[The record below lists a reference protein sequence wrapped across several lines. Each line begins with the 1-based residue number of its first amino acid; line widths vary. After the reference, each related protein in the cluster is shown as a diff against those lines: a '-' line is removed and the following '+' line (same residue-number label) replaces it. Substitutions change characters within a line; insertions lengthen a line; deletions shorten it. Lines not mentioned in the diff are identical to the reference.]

1 MRCYTDISPGIPP
14 FVIVWTPQQIENTQP
29 DDIHV
34 RLSQTGATQTL
45 MRGSVL
51 CWCWSFSEIKTNN
64 LNTEPH
70 SNQCTVWRKILEC
83 TLGKNQANWSEQDCA
98 AALHYMMGA
107 IWNCNC
113 ISLSLSAASQPEK
126 FSHTTAC
133 FCLVTTTTDH
143 REQGGFQT
151 FLLEF
156 YLHHKRQGQSP
167 FSWLWKLSL
176 EPEIGRYREIFLYF
190 PTRGNH

>member
-14 FVIVWTPQQIENTQP
+14 FIIVWTPQQIENTQP

-34 RLSQTGATQTL
+34 RLSQAGATQTL

-113 ISLSLSAASQPEK
+113 ISLSLGCLSA
-126 FSHTTAC
+126 
-133 FCLVTTTTDH
+133 
-143 REQGGFQT
+143 
-151 FLLEF
+151 
-156 YLHHKRQGQSP
+156 
-167 FSWLWKLSL
+167 
-176 EPEIGRYREIFLYF
+176 REIFPHHSLF
-190 PTRGNH
+190 LSSDHHHRSQRTGRLSNVPLGILSPS